1 MADKSKA
8 ALVDAL
14 RTIGELKA
22 ELATRTAE
30 RDALQ
35 RDLTDA
41 ENQQTAAS
49 EVLRVI
55 NSSLGDLTSVFDAI
69 LEKAMHL
76 CEATIGTLWTF
87 DGECF
92 QIAAQHGMPARVR
105 ELLSGPLR
113 PHPEIGLGRI
123 LRGEHLVINQ
133 DMAGEAVYRAGDP
146 VRRAMV
152 DLGGARSAA
161 QIALRKDDALIGAL
175 IIYRPE
181 LGSFTDKQIAL
192 LQSFADQAV
201 IAIVNVR
208 LFDEVQARTRDLS
221 ESLQQQT
228 ATADVLKVISRS
240 TFDLQTVLDTLVES
254 AARLCEADIV
264 TIWRPNGALYN
275 LAAVHHAA
283 RESIEY
289 LTKLTLGPGR
299 GTCVGRCLLERKM
312 VHIHDTF
319 ADPEYVLDISK
330 LGKFRSQLGVPLLR
344 EAAVIGVMVLTRFEV
359 RPFTDK
365 QTQLANTFA
374 DQAVIAI
381 ENVRLFE
388 AE

>member
-8 ALVDAL
+8 VLVDAL

-22 ELATRTAE
+22 DLATRTAE

-41 ENQQTAAS
+41 ENQQTATS

-105 ELLSGPLR
+105 QLLSGPLR

-123 LRGEHLVINQ
+123 LRGEYLVINQ

-161 QIALRKDDALIGAL
+161 QIALRKDDVLIGAL

-192 LQSFADQAV
+192 LQTFAGQAV
-201 IAIVNVR
+201 IAIGNTR
-208 LFDEVQARTRDLS
+208 LLNEQR

-240 TFDLQTVLDTLVES
+240 TFDLKSVLQTLVGS
-254 AARLCEADIV
+254 AARLCGAEKATITRQINGVFFLAEAYGV
-264 TIWRPNGALYN
+264 SPEFLEYVRTVPLKPERGSALGRA
-275 LAAVHHAA
+275 LLEGRVIHIPDVLDDPRIH
-283 RESIEY
+283 
-289 LTKLTLGPGR
+289 LGR
-299 GTCVGRCLLERKM
+299 GAETRQLS
-312 VHIHDTF
+312 HDTRCSDG
-319 ADPEYVLDISK
+319 ARRDRDW
-330 LGKFRSQLGVPLLR
+330 RSGPNALRGTGVH
-344 EAAVIGVMVLTRFEV
+344 
-359 RPFTDK
+359 
-365 QTQLANTFA
+365 
-374 DQAVIAI
+374 
-381 ENVRLFE
+381 
-388 AE
+388 